1 MKSRKEYHVVIRG
14 SHERTNEWRVR
25 GSDREDSWRERMKE
39 RDKQKERQTT
49 GRKTLSEREYYGMR
63 DTQREVTYLYR
74 LIER

>member
-1 MKSRKEYHVVIRG
+1 
-14 SHERTNEWRVR
+14 
-25 GSDREDSWRERMKE
+25 MKE

-63 DTQREVTYLYR
+63 NTQREVTYLYR